1 MACGWARRNSLLI
14 PSPRTSC
21 LRRVRGNAARKDDVT
36 RTRLTDTAHR
46 QYTGG
51 SKGCKLFYFK
61 VNFLVSCGFEDFYKT
76 LKLLRYQKNFYWTT
90 LTSNSRFTTAG
101 MALWCLSYL
110 GFLET
115 SVCARLVVQISIA
128 VPLCVLCRSL
138 SCKGGE
144 GWMWIIW
151 IIPLPKRIGCRHGLL

>member
-46 QYTGG
+46 QCTGG

-76 LKLLRYQKNFYWTT
+76 LKLLQYQKNFYWTT

-115 SVCARLVVQISIA
+115 SVCVVSFFCFLIHLPYVGLLVLLI
-128 VPLCVLCRSL
+128 SL
-138 SCKGGE
+138 S
-144 GWMWIIW
+144 
-151 IIPLPKRIGCRHGLL
+151 LLQCLSLG